1 MACVRANGWQCP
13 GTDLESNLKTGG
25 LSLEQAPPLS
35 IPASFFLSIPLAV
48 LFAAYILLTHGM
60 AAFISPWM
68 PQALALTHAGTIGV
82 LAMGMIGALYQM
94 TPVIAGTAV
103 PFTRIA
109 HLVHVLMLAGL
120 AGFAWRLLGGPESA
134 MSVAILCFAVALLAF
149 LFPLSSALLR
159 ATANNET
166 VQGIR
171 LAVLS
176 LVIITLMGLLM
187 ARGYAGEVFPA
198 NRMLWVQIHLTVALL
213 GWVGG
218 LIMAVSWQVIPM
230 FYLAP
235 TVGKP
240 TMKWFSVLLLAG
252 LVLPFGALFV
262 APQASGLLSAGPLA
276 AIAALPAALVVWLLH
291 PVLILRNISRR
302 KRKRSD
308 ASLLFWKT
316 GLMSALMLIP
326 VASAALLLPDPRW
339 QVLFGWLAIWAWAGT
354 IMHGMLGRIVPFL
367 VWFHRYSARVGFEPV
382 PSMRSL
388 LSQERIK
395 LGFYLHTGSVISGV
409 IAILSQMNFM
419 AQLTGILLATTAIN
433 LAVTLIH
440 TLRPGDH
447 VLRAE

>member
-1 MACVRANGWQCP
+1 M
-13 GTDLESNLKTGG
+13 KTGG

-48 LFAAYILLTHGM
+48 LFAAYILMTQGM

-94 TPVIAGTAV
+94 TPVIAGAVV

-120 AGFAWRLLGGPESA
+120 TGFAWRLLGGPESA
-134 MSVAILCFAVALLAF
+134 MSVAILCFAIAILAF
-149 LFPLSSALLR
+149 LPPLSWALLR
-159 ATANNET
+159 TTTNNET
-166 VQGIR
+166 VRGMR
-171 LAVLS
+171 LSILS

-187 ARGYAGEVFPA
+187 ARGYSGEVFPEK
-198 NRMLWVQIHLTVALL
+198 RMLWVQIHLTVALL

-235 TVGKP
+235 TVGKS

-252 LVLPFGALFV
+252 LVLPFCALFV
-262 APQASGLLSAGPLA
+262 TPEAGSLLSADRLA
-276 AIAALPAALVVWLLH
+276 AIGALPAALVIWLLH
-291 PVLILRNISRR
+291 PLLILRNIARR
-302 KRKRSD
+302 QRKRSD

-316 GLMSALMLIP
+316 GLMSALLLIP

-367 VWFHRYSARVGFEPV
+367 VWFHRYSPRVGFEPV

-388 LSQERIK
+388 LSQQRIK
-395 LGFYLHTGSVISGV
+395 LGFYLHTGSVVSGV
-409 IAILSQMNFM
+409 IAILSQLNLV
-419 AQLTGILLATTAIN
+419 AQLTGVLLAATAIN
-433 LAVTLIH
+433 LAASLIH
-440 TLRPGDH
+440 TLKPDKAGSQH
-447 VLRAE
+447 NA